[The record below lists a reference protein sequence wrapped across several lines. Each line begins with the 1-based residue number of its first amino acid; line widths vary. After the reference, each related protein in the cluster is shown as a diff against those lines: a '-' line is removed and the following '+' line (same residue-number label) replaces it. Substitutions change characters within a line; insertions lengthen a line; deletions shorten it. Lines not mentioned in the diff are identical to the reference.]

1 MRWPWPTGL
10 AVAPKTNKQ
19 TNKPIQTGNLA
30 DLIEGVIWGF
40 MLIKHSDTK
49 KKVET
54 DAVSIFF

>member
-1 MRWPWPTGL
+1 L

-49 KKVET
+49 KVET
-54 DAVSIFF
+54 DAVSFLFQI